1 MQGGP
6 HDHINAGKAVA
17 FLEAL
22 QPEFQVYAKN
32 VIKNAQAMAD
42 EMMKLGYKVISDGTD
57 NHLIVVDM
65 TSQGVS
71 GKEAE
76 VAMEKVGIS
85 CSRSTIPFDPRKP
98 MDPSGVR
105 LGTAAITTRGFDE
118 EDTREV
124 TRIIDRCIKAK
135 DDEAAL
141 AKIREEIVALC
152 KKHPLY
158 K

>member
-1 MQGGP
+1 M
-6 HDHINAGKAVA
+6 
-17 FLEAL
+17 

-32 VIKNAQAMAD
+32 VIKNAQALCA
-42 EMMKLGYKVISDGTD
+42 EMQKLGYKVISDGTD

-65 TSQGVS
+65 TSKGVS

-124 TRIIDRCIKAK
+124 ARIIDRAIQAK

-141 AKIREEIVALC
+141 AKIREDIVALC